1 LRFTRDSRD
10 QREIAWGHGAQVEF
24 RHRSLQ
30 CVPHNLP
37 AGAGSATV
45 GEYSVSQLARELR
58 AGRVSVIQTASLFD
72 QAMASLIGARGTSA
86 TLH

>member
-1 LRFTRDSRD
+1 
-10 QREIAWGHGAQVEF
+10 
-24 RHRSLQ
+24 
-30 CVPHNLP
+30 
-37 AGAGSATV
+37 
-45 GEYSVSQLARELR
+45 VSQLARELR